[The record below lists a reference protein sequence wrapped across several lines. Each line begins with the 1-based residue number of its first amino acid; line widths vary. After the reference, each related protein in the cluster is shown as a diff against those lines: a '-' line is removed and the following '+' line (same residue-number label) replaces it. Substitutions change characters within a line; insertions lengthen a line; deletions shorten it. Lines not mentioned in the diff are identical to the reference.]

1 MNKKDFWTLM
11 ACNFV
16 TLILLVEHF
25 CGLDLALECM
35 CLWTAVSMI
44 IHIYILR
51 DYVRLSITVEEE

>member
-16 TLILLVEHF
+16 TLILLVEHL
-25 CGLDLALECM
+25 CGLDIALECM
-35 CLWTAVSMI
+35 CLWTALSMT

-51 DYVRLSITVEEE
+51 DYVRLSVVVEEE